1 MTVSCPDCHRAVRP
15 QSRFCPYCGILLA
28 RHLDTGSALNSGNY
42 HIVRSLSKGGMG
54 AVYLASDH
62 RAFDRVCVIKQ
73 MLEYYD
79 ASSVSERNHAQQRF
93 EEEGRTLATLSHPG
107 VPKIFAFFVEG
118 GRFYIVMEYIKGAN
132 LESFVTH
139 EDELGNLMAPTK
151 RLPREEVIRYTIQ
164 VCRILEYLHALPH
177 PVVHQDIK
185 PANIILEAHLGEV
198 RLVDFGTAR
207 VELLADAILDKTRP
221 SVYGTEGYA
230 PPEQYK
236 GHPVPRSDVYAL
248 ASSVYHLMTDDDPRS
263 HPFQFPRLGTLPRE
277 VAIALERALRP
288 DPSQRSTAV
297 ELLQTLESQTTPK
310 RTLQTFTF
318 PGGVQIRSVGGLP
331 ALCDEHWDAARSF
344 LYNGDFTR
352 WLRDLN
358 RLDLVIAADGIV
370 KGHSNHDAGL
380 EQFVRTVDPG
390 IAKPKVVTDPPAI
403 ELGSIAR
410 DAALSRGI
418 TLLNTTRGYT
428 QAQVS
433 ADQPWLEVFP
443 TSAHLW
449 SGTPVGIRVSIH
461 AEGLPLRKAQSGT
474 IRIALPDQDPISI
487 PLQLQV
493 SIVRELWRLTRRA
506 LTAAIPEAY
515 HLAAAGWRI
524 HNLVMNFISRPFR
537 RFPWLVTVMWLLL
550 SAGTGFGLYYLPV
563 GLVIRMPWLTVTH
576 PSTWQQYVLPVALGP
591 PLFLLV
597 IWATFLVLIVAGGA
611 FLGAFRGAWKS
622 FTR

>member
-1 MTVSCPDCHRAVRP
+1 MTVSCPDCHRDVRP
-15 QSRFCPYCGILLA
+15 QSRFCPYCGVLLA
-28 RHLDTGSALNSGNY
+28 RRLDTGSALNGGNY

-79 ASSVSERNHAQQRF
+79 TSSTSEREHAQQRF

-139 EDELGNLMAPTK
+139 ENERGDLEAPTK

-164 VCRILEYLHALPH
+164 VCRILEYLHALSH

-207 VELLADAILDKTRP
+207 VELPADAVLDKTRP

-248 ASSVYHLMTDDDPRS
+248 AASAYHLMTDDDPRT
-263 HPFQFPRLGTLPRE
+263 HPFQFPRLERLPRE
-277 VAIALERALRP
+277 VSIALERALRP
-288 DPSQRSTAV
+288 DPNQRSSAV
-297 ELLQTLESQTTPK
+297 ELLQALESQATPT
-310 RTLQTFTF
+310 RMLQAFTF
-318 PGGVQIRSVGGLP
+318 PGGVQIRSVGALP

-358 RLDLVIAADGIV
+358 RLDLVVAVDGIV
-370 KGHSNHDAGL
+370 KGNSNHDAGL
-380 EQFVRTVDPG
+380 EQFVRTVDSG
-390 IAKPKVVTDPPAI
+390 IAKPKMVTDPPAI
-403 ELGSIAR
+403 ELGSVAR
-410 DAALSRGI
+410 DAALSRNMI
-418 TLLNTTRGYT
+418 LLNATRGYT

-433 ADQPWLEVFP
+433 TDQSWLEVFP
-443 TSAHLW
+443 ASAHLW
-449 SGTPVGIRVSIH
+449 SGKPVKIRVSIH
-461 AEGLPLRKAQSGT
+461 AEGLPLRKAQSGNIKIT
-474 IRIALPDQDPISI
+474 LADQEPIII
-487 PLQLQV
+487 PLRLQV
-493 SIVRELWRLTRRA
+493 SIVREVWRLTRRA
-506 LTAAIPEAY
+506 LAAAIPEAWR
-515 HLAAAGWRI
+515 LASAGWLIYRRTMRF
-524 HNLVMNFISRPFR
+524 LLRPFK
-537 RFPWLVTVMWLLL
+537 RFPWLVTVLWVLL
-550 SAGTGFGLYYLPV
+550 STGTWAVLYLLPD
-563 GLVIRMPWLTVTH
+563 GLVIRLPWLALTH

-591 PLFLLV
+591 PVVLLV
-597 IWATFLVLIVAGGA
+597 IWATFLVFIIAGGA
-611 FLGAFRGAWKS
+611 LIGAIRGAWKS

>member
-1 MTVSCPDCHRAVRP
+1 VTVSCPYCQREIRP
-15 QSRFCPYCGILLA
+15 QARFCPFCGNLIA
-28 RHLDTGSALNSGNY
+28 RHLDVGSALNNGNY

-79 ASSVSERNHAQQRF
+79 TTSSSEREHAQQRF

-139 EDELGNLMAPTK
+139 EDEHGIPTAPSK

-207 VELLADAILDKTRP
+207 VELPPDSVLDKTRP

-248 ASSVYHLMTDDDPRS
+248 AATAYHLLTDDDPRA
-263 HPFQFPRLGTLPRE
+263 HPFQFIKLQTLPRE
-277 VAIALERALRP
+277 VAIALEKALRP
-288 DPSQRSTAV
+288 DPNQRSNAT
-297 ELLQTLESQTTPK
+297 ELLQTLESQTSPK

-318 PGGVQIRSVGGLP
+318 PGGVQIRSVGALP

-358 RLDLVIAADGIV
+358 RLDLVVAADNII
-370 KGHSNHDAGL
+370 KGTSNHDAGL
-380 EQFVRTVDPG
+380 EQFARIVDPG
-390 IAKPKVVTDPPAI
+390 IAKPKVVTDPTAI
-403 ELGSIAR
+403 DLGSIAR

-418 TLLNTTRGYT
+418 TLLNTARGYT

-433 ADQPWLEVFP
+433 TDQPWLEVFP
-443 TSAHLW
+443 ASAHLW
-449 SGTPVGIRVSIH
+449 SGNPVGVRVSIH
-461 AEGLPLRKAQSGT
+461 AEGLPLRKAQSGNLQVM
-474 IRIALPDQDPISI
+474 LPDQDPINI
-487 PLQLQV
+487 PLRLQV
-493 SIVRELWRLTRRA
+493 SIVREVWRITRRA
-506 LTAAIPEAY
+506 LAAAIPEAWR
-515 HLAAAGWRI
+515 LASAGWLIYRRT
-524 HNLVMNFISRPFR
+524 MRFILKPFR
-537 RFPWLVTVMWLLL
+537 RFRWLVAILWLFL
-550 SAGTGFGLYYLPV
+550 STGTGFGLYYLPA
-563 GLVIRMPWLTVTH
+563 GIVIRLPWLNVVH
-576 PSTWQQYVLPVALGP
+576 PVAWPQYVLPVILGP
-591 PLFLLV
+591 PLCLLV
-597 IWATFLVLIVAGGA
+597 IWATFLVFIVLGGA
-611 FLGAFRGAWKS
+611 LVGAVRGAWKS